1 MQKTTILSKNRNT
14 GFRRASTLVE
24 KKLRA
29 VGESRGFAITR
40 LLTHWSEIVGLQV
53 SEICVPVKISYA
65 QKGFGATL
73 LLLTTGSH
81 AQMLEMQLP
90 KIQEKVN
97 ACYGYNAIA
106 RVRITQ
112 TAPNGFSQGEVQIKS
127 VALPKKNLISNTK
140 IATKATFISEEIK
153 DEGLR
158 TALTTFG
165 ENILKSK
172 KRL

>member
-1 MQKTTILSKNRNT
+1 MQKTMTLYKNRNT
-14 GFRRASTLVE
+14 GFRRASTLIE

-53 SEICVPVKISYA
+53 SEICIPVKVSYA

-90 KIQEKVN
+90 
-97 ACYGYNAIA
+97 
-106 RVRITQ
+106 
-112 TAPNGFSQGEVQIKS
+112 
-127 VALPKKNLISNTK
+127 
-140 IATKATFISEEIK
+140 
-153 DEGLR
+153 
-158 TALTTFG
+158 
-165 ENILKSK
+165 
-172 KRL
+172 

>member
-1 MQKTTILSKNRNT
+1 MQKTTTLSKNRNT
-14 GFRRASTLVE
+14 GFRRAPTLVE

-127 VALPKKNLISNTK
+127 VAPPENLISNTK
-140 IATKATFISEEIK
+140 IATKAALISEEIK

-165 ENILKSK
+165 ENILKSE

>member
-1 MQKTTILSKNRNT
+1 MQKTMTLYKNRNT
-14 GFRRASTLVE
+14 SFRRASTLIE

-90 KIQEKVN
+90 KIQENVN

-112 TAPNGFSQGEVQIKS
+112 TAPTGFSHGEVKIQS
-127 VALPKKNLISNTK
+127 VAPPKNLISNTK
-140 IATKATFISEEIK
+140 IATKAALISEEIK

-158 TALTTFG
+158 TALSTFG
-165 ENILKSK
+165 ENILKSE